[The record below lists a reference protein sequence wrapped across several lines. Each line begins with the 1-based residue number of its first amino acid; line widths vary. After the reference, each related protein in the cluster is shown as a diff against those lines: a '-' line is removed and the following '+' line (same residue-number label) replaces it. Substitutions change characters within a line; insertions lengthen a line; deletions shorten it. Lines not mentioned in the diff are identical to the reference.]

1 MTARIL
7 PFPNFFRPASP
18 RDEMGVI
25 IILPIVRIE
34 RECPRSQSFAGS
46 PSDCGNISNGVTAN
60 GLSRMDSAGDRNW
73 LSADRCAWRFVDRV
87 RPVEAIAARH
97 HRVAVIL

>member
-7 PFPNFFRPASP
+7 PFPNFFRLASP

-34 RECPRSQSFAGS
+34 RECPKIALLRRQSKRLREHFKRE
-46 PSDCGNISNGVTAN
+46 
-60 GLSRMDSAGDRNW
+60 L
-73 LSADRCAWRFVDRV
+73 LK
-87 RPVEAIAARH
+87 
-97 HRVAVIL
+97 